1 MTGVIRVLPLLA
13 VLLLAG
19 CASQRLGTTTSSV
32 PVATAT
38 TLPTVNTAAL
48 PDPVQRTAD
57 ALSMTDISAFID
69 PAALAI
75 MSAKERT
82 EATSAQFYA
91 LDVGRVGAPRN
102 WSGDTG
108 STGVVT
114 VGPYVT
120 VNNIAC
126 RNFTHTVTIAGKA
139 YSREGQ
145 ACREPTGRWAA
156 VS

>member
-1 MTGVIRVLPLLA
+1 MTGAIRVLPLLA

-19 CASQRLGTTTSSV
+19 CASQRLATTSQF
-32 PVATAT
+32 PAATPT

-57 ALSMTDISAFID
+57 ALSMTDVSAFID

-102 WSGDTG
+102 WQGDTG

-126 RNFTHTVTIAGKA
+126 RNFTHTVTIEGKA

-145 ACREPTGRWAA
+145 ACREPSGRWAA